1 MIRIKTQKV
10 LHNLGNIFKM
20 NTFFDS
26 IAKNCIQN
34 PIKSLWWSFFAKI
47 VNNFQLL
54 TFFAKKPHHKC
65 QIVLPVKKK
74 EINLYYFTYF
84 YMILYDFI
92 NCSAFVDI
100 KQLCVINQQQ
110 SKCYLRDV
118 YFLCIVPY
126 VFFAFFCWIKF
137 CSYCFRRVFFIWESK
152 KVVAGRVRQ

>member
-54 TFFAKKPHHKC
+54 TFFAKKPQDRCHT
-65 QIVLPVKKK
+65 VLPVKKK
-74 EINLYYFTYF
+74 KQINLYYFTYS

-100 KQLCVINQQQ
+100 KQT
-110 SKCYLRDV
+110 LR
-118 YFLCIVPY
+118 YKLAI
-126 VFFAFFCWIKF
+126 
-137 CSYCFRRVFFIWESK
+137 E
-152 KVVAGRVRQ
+152 

>member
-47 VNNFQLL
+47 VNDFQLL

-92 NCSAFVDI
+92 NCPAFVDI
-100 KQLCVINQQQ
+100 
-110 SKCYLRDV
+110 
-118 YFLCIVPY
+118 
-126 VFFAFFCWIKF
+126 FFAFLCWIKF
-137 CSYCFRRVFFIWESK
+137 CSCCFRQVFFIWESK
-152 KVVAGRVRQ
+152 KVVAGHVKK